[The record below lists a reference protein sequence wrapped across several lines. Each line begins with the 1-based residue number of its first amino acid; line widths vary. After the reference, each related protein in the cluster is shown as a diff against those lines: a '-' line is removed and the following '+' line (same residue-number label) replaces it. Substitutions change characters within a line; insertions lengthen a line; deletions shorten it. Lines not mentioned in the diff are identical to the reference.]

1 MAEFVPGHFKIALYS
16 VYGLLKL
23 QLAFGY
29 LEKCM
34 SLKYSLYATL
44 GTNPMHN
51 VFIKSSFYLQLVTL
65 YGIRKHSSDVLQ
77 LNYASLF
84 DRIGKYICKSE

>member
-1 MAEFVPGHFKIALYS
+1 MAEFVPGHFKIALCS
-16 VYGLLKL
+16 VYGLLKS

-51 VFIKSSFYLQLVTL
+51 VFIKKF
-65 YGIRKHSSDVLQ
+65 I
-77 LNYASLF
+77 LF
-84 DRIGKYICKSE
+84 IACHIIWYKEAQF